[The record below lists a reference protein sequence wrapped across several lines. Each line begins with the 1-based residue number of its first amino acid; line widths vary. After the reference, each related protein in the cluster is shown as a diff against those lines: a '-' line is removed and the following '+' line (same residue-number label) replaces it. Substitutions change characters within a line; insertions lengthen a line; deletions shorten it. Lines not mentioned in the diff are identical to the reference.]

1 MSQER
6 RGDGFHRPPAWPHP
20 PKNGCDRCIL
30 SPVPGVADI
39 QLSSR
44 CRGYFM
50 GDIIKAATS
59 GDIVLLLA
67 IIVVILGGVVGTLFW
82 LLIKEMRGRVTRAE
96 ELTDRANDLF
106 DRLETSTNTAVA
118 VARDNAE
125 VAKRAA
131 DLAQNSLDEL
141 RKR

>member
-1 MSQER
+1 
-6 RGDGFHRPPAWPHP
+6 
-20 PKNGCDRCIL
+20 
-30 SPVPGVADI
+30 
-39 QLSSR
+39 
-44 CRGYFM
+44 M